1 MHLVVIITIIFI
13 LLNPVGHMGRYRRG
27 RRQFSNRSPIFGNVI
42 NGNQLPI
49 IDILI
54 HVKDGLI
61 WHVTMKKHLM
71 KVVIEAGCMHLKY
84 IITSLLLNASL
95 LLPVVI
101 PLFVHQSK

>member
-1 MHLVVIITIIFI
+1 METSGWRHCDVPDESIFNMDKDVYNGQLI
-13 LLNPVGHMGRYRRG
+13 
-27 RRQFSNRSPIFGNVI
+27 PID
-42 NGNQLPI
+42 
-49 IDILI
+49 DILI

-101 PLFVHQSK
+101 PLFVHQSKWGP